1 MKIFII
7 PIFRGWTTCSSSNE
21 LVSELTALPTHTHK
35 PRAGGAI
42 KVFGGGGEGPAVLG
56 LGLSLSGF
64 QGFTSHFAGL
74 FHRVLEPISEIV
86 QVPQGRQRRSTMGFC
101 AELSRNA

>member
-1 MKIFII
+1 MKIFIV

-64 QGFTSHFAGL
+64 QGFTSHFAG
-74 FHRVLEPISEIV
+74 F
-86 QVPQGRQRRSTMGFC
+86 VPQGPG
-101 AELSRNA
+101 ANLRNRTGPPRPPEKKHNGLLR